1 MSLDSVATN
10 AHGNLDEEISQL
22 MQCKP
27 LSEQEVILFFFCQKF
42 LFLCFSEFFFL
53 IFLVGFE
60 SFQVFFWR
68 NGVDLVG
75 IVRVE
80 IGNL

>member
-27 LSEQEVILFFFCQKF
+27 LSEQEVILFFFSVKSFYFCAF
-42 LFLCFSEFFFL
+42 LSFFFL

-60 SFQVFFWR
+60 SFQVFFLEKWC
-68 NGVDLVG
+68 GSGWDCQG
-75 IVRVE
+75 
-80 IGNL
+80 

>member
-27 LSEQEVILFFFCQKF
+27 LSEQEVTLFLHKKF
-42 LFLCFSEFFFL
+42 PFLCFLRCFFFD
-53 IFLVGFE
+53 FFFVG
-60 SFQVFFWR
+60 SGAVSGI

-75 IVRVE
+75 FLGVE
-80 IGNL
+80 IGDLS